1 MHSPARS
8 GRHNGAVPG
17 TRSLTLA
24 ALTLTGLLAASCSS
38 QEPTTEPTPS
48 PTASPSPTT
57 TVSIP
62 PDVSLTEPGSDLSF
76 GDSATVVFEPNQKTG
91 TVLELTVDGVTQGSL
106 DDFARFALNN
116 DYTRNA
122 SYYYV
127 DVTVENVGEGDVG
140 DHGIPLWGVDGTNT
154 LLPAV
159 EFTTDFDKCASAPL
173 PKEFGAGESVDT
185 CLVYLAPDHGSLE
198 AVSFRPDQEFD
209 PIEWTGEIT
218 TPEPEPKKKRD
229 KKANRG

>member
-1 MHSPARS
+1 M
-8 GRHNGAVPG
+8 PG
-17 TRSLTLA
+17 TRSLSLVA
-24 ALTLTGLLAASCSS
+24 VTLTGVLAASCSS
-38 QEPTTEPTPS
+38 AEETSRPTPTAISPAS
-48 PTASPSPTT
+48 PTPTT

-62 PDVSLTEPGSDLSF
+62 PDVSLTEQGSDLSF
-76 GDSATVVFEPNQKTG
+76 GDAATVVFEPDQKTG

-106 DDFARFALNN
+106 EDFERFALNN

-140 DHGIPLWGVDGTNT
+140 GHGIPLWGVDGTNT

-159 EFTTDFDKCASAPL
+159 EFTAEFDKCASAPL
-173 PKEFGAGESVDT
+173 PEEFGAGESLET
-185 CLVYLAPDHGSLE
+185 CLVYLAPDRGSLE

-209 PIEWTGEIT
+209 PIAWTGEIT
-218 TPEPEPKKKRD
+218 TPEPEPKSEKKRD
-229 KKANRG
+229 RKTNRG